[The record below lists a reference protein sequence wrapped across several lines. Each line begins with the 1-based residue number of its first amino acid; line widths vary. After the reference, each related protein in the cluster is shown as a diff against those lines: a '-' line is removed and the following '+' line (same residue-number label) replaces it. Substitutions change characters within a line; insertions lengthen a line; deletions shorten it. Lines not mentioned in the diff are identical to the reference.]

1 MKLLIENF
9 RKYLKE
15 QEEFDPYNRVVKL
28 YTEVVKLYT
37 DDQTLLDK
45 LTDKGG
51 DEESAA
57 SEIIEGM
64 KNWIEREDALGE
76 GQWNEEEALE
86 VLKKSD
92 KANEGE
98 TLQAAIKAL
107 IDQAKSNAQNI

>member
-15 QEEFDPYNRVVKL
+15 EERKASDGYE
-28 YTEVVKLYT
+28 EVVNRYT

-57 SEIIEGM
+57 SEIIKDM
-64 KNWIEREDALGE
+64 KKAWDEDYFDGDEWDEAK
-76 GQWNEEEALE
+76 ALE
-86 VLKKSD
+86 
-92 KANEGE
+92 ATGIEGST
-98 TLQAAIKAL
+98 TLQDAIVVL
-107 IDQAKSNAQNI
+107 IQNAKSNAQNI